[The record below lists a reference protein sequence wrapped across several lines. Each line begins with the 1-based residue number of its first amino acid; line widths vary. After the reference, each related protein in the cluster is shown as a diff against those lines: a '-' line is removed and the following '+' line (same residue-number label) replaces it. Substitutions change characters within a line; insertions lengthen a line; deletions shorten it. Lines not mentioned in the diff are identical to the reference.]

1 MDCPKCV
8 GKLEEV
14 KIGEKKPLIIDRC
27 FACGGLWFDKDEL
40 VMAINKEILD
50 TEEFVLEEEPL
61 QDDELKKEIDFDKME
76 VTCPRCKGNEK
87 MIKMASPRNKNVNI
101 DYCNKCGGIWLDAG
115 EYEKI
120 SQRTLLELELEKIID
135 FFRFHFPHIFKDA
148 R

>member
-14 KIGEKKPLIIDRC
+14 KIGEKKPLVIDRC

-40 VMAINKEILD
+40 AIAINKEILD
-50 TEEFVLEEEPL
+50 TEEFALEEEPIK
-61 QDDELKKEIDFDKME
+61 DNKLKSEVDLDKKQA
-76 VTCPRCKGNEK
+76 TCPRCKGNK
-87 MIKMASPRNKNVNI
+87 IMVKIPSRRNKNVI
-101 DYCNKCGGIWLDAG
+101 MDYCESCQGIWLDAS
-115 EYEKI
+115 EYKKI